1 MDDASLVARY
11 NYDKFVPANFQPRM
25 NFEKSPP
32 LGQPAPDF
40 PLWDLEGHAT
50 RLSAAWSQ
58 QAYLIVEFGSFT

>member
-11 NYDKFVPANFQPRM
+11 NYDKFVPANFQPWM

-50 RLSAAWSQ
+50 RLSAAWS
-58 QAYLIVEFGSFT
+58 